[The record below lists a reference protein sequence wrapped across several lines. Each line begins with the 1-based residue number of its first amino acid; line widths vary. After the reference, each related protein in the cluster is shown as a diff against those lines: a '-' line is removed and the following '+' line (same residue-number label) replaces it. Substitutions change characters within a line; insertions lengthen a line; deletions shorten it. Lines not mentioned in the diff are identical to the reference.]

1 MVYVHHVT
9 TCEATMY
16 VLHVKEKS
24 LTYGSRGTYMKP
36 WHTLVVS
43 VILGERGGCEGV
55 SSEAGMRT
63 MSILKW

>member
-1 MVYVHHVT
+1 
-9 TCEATMY
+9 
-16 VLHVKEKS
+16 
-24 LTYGSRGTYMKP
+24 MKP

-55 SSEAGMRT
+55 SSEPGMRT